1 MDNNN
6 NTIKLPKETTEKFN
20 TNNIKNKLKNNN
32 ELNSNKSSSR
42 KSLRKFYKIKNMF
55 QFPPKKK
62 VESHKNGFLS
72 HENSIQEVKNNPNLK
87 FNEYDSK
94 EKKTLSLKQSSKMD
108 NFIKKVEEKQI
119 NNKIIKDKND
129 DIEIFYYDNKGKETK
144 NQNKKTFFEI
154 YWPILRRKH
163 IILFTFFA
171 RKDYNIVYI
180 KFERFI
186 FSIAT
191 CIALNIFFFS
201 DDSMHKIYI
210 NYGKYNFLQHVSQI
224 IYSTIVS
231 QVIDIIAFYLIL
243 TEKYYY
249 QIKMYEEKN
258 KDKIINVIK
267 CLKTKITIFFIFT
280 FLMFV
285 FYWYAVAC
293 FCGVYENTQI
303 IFIKD
308 SISSFAFGLLLQ
320 LIIYIIPAVYKLIK
334 LNRNKRE

>member
-1 MDNNN
+1 
-6 NTIKLPKETTEKFN
+6 
-20 TNNIKNKLKNNN
+20 
-32 ELNSNKSSSR
+32 
-42 KSLRKFYKIKNMF
+42 
-55 QFPPKKK
+55 
-62 VESHKNGFLS
+62 
-72 HENSIQEVKNNPNLK
+72 
-87 FNEYDSK
+87 
-94 EKKTLSLKQSSKMD
+94 
-108 NFIKKVEEKQI
+108 
-119 NNKIIKDKND
+119 
-129 DIEIFYYDNKGKETK
+129 
-144 NQNKKTFFEI
+144 
-154 YWPILRRKH
+154 
-163 IILFTFFA
+163 
-171 RKDYNIVYI
+171 
-180 KFERFI
+180 
-186 FSIAT
+186 
-191 CIALNIFFFS
+191 
-201 DDSMHKIYI
+201 MHKIYI